1 MPLASFHTQEHGP
14 VAARIR
20 RGAVVGG
27 ARAFPLS
34 VKTQER

>member
-1 MPLASFHTQEHGP
+1 MPLASSPTQEHGP

-20 RGAVVGG
+20 RGAVVGE
-27 ARAFPLS
+27 ARAFPLF